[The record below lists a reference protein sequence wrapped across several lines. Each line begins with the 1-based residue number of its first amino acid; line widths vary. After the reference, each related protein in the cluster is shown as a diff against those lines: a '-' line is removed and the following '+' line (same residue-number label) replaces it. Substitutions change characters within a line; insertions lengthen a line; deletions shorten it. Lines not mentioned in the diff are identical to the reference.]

1 MNPSPAARV
10 LRPDPKRWGTRYPA
24 DQRAAHKALVVNHS
38 REAGQRSAREQAEA
52 AGHPSGWPQSWSPSW
67 PLSSSITTSNASIAF
82 TSSSSSAAGAL
93 PPVRPFDHQV
103 DDKDIFARMF
113 ALESLIGLGDSSE
126 SKALREAAGTVRALL
141 DCGELVLFGPSER
154 VVADSDPTPA
164 HGNLRRVK

>member
-52 AGHPSGWPQSWSPSW
+52 AGHPS
-67 PLSSSITTSNASIAF
+67 
-82 TSSSSSAAGAL
+82 AL